1 MTRALPLRLRVRR
14 PRAHDLGVIG
24 RWLLIVA
31 ACYLG
36 GVAATNLSPTTVQTS
51 QYQAVIRLEPV
62 PLHTPVLH
70 SPTIVGDVDVEFT
83 SLTVAPGIDMDV
95 SVRPEITELFTRKNV
110 SVRSLQPSADE
121 ISAAARDAAVGVG
134 LRFAVGALV
143 VALALSLAVHY
154 ARMRTPG
161 RSHVLLLMSAYL
173 VAAVGTGASIAT
185 TYQPARFT
193 EYRTSGVLG
202 TVQRNAG
209 LLAGVEARA
218 SQVAPYLRNLLA
230 VSQALQEKFVPSE
243 LEQPVAVRLLL
254 VSDIHGANSYS
265 LMRTIIKEEQIDAVI
280 DAGDLLNFG
289 RVQEAEAAGIF
300 RGIASLGVPYVFV
313 GGNHDASAPGDTE
326 LLRRM
331 ATIGNVV
338 LLQDA
343 QGQHRRYTLNGLR
356 ITGFNDPRY
365 FGDDAKDLQGKEAPA
380 ADAYNRAMR
389 GQPESD
395 IVLTHEPY
403 AAELVRAG
411 RLLLNGHIHTA
422 DRFGNRVQIGTFTGG
437 GVVSHYT
444 ENEKAELTGQPYAF
458 DVATFGSSCS
468 LTQLTRYSYRNLL
481 EGRPAYDTVQV
492 VNGERIETPL
502 EAATS
507 PVGAAGQSRTDTKAR
522 SCSRLEPPT
531 VTPLPAEGL
540 PEGATATTTL
550 TPTTLPPVTRPEG
563 GGSGTP

>member
-1 MTRALPLRLRVRR
+1 MR
-14 PRAHDLGVIG
+14 DLGLIG
-24 RWLLIVA
+24 RWLVLVA

-51 QYQAVIRLEPV
+51 QYQAVIRLDPV

-83 SLTVAPGIDMDV
+83 SLTLAPGISMDV
-95 SVRPEITELFTRKNV
+95 SVRPEITELFTRKDV

-121 ISAAARDAAVGVG
+121 ISAAARDAALGVG
-134 LRFAVGALV
+134 LRFALGALV
-143 VALALSLAVHY
+143 VAVALWLSVHY
-154 ARMRTPG
+154 ARRRTPG
-161 RSHVLLLMSAYL
+161 RAQVLTLVSAFL
-173 VAAVGTGASIAT
+173 VAALGTGASIAT

-218 SQVAPYLRNLLA
+218 SQVVPYLRNLLA
-230 VSQALQEKFVPSE
+230 VSQALQDKFVPSE
-243 LEQPVAVRLLL
+243 LEQPVAARLLL
-254 VSDIHGANSYS
+254 VSDIHGANSYA

-313 GGNHDASAPGDTE
+313 DGNHDASSPNDAD

-331 ATIGNVV
+331 ALIPNVV
-338 LLQDA
+338 LLENA
-343 QGQHRRYTLNGLR
+343 EGQHVRYTLNGLR

-365 FGDDAKDLQGKEAPA
+365 FGDDATDLQGKEAPA

-395 IVLTHEPY
+395 VVVTHEPY
-403 AAELVRAG
+403 AAELVQAG

-458 DVATFGSSCS
+458 DIATFGQSCS

-481 EGRPAYDTVQV
+481 EGRPAYDTIQV

-502 EAATS
+502 EPAKTPGENPAQ
-507 PVGAAGQSRTDTKAR
+507 GQSDTKAR
-522 SCSRLEPPT
+522 SCSRLEPAT
-531 VTPLPAEGL
+531 VTPLPTEGL
-540 PEGATATTTL
+540 PEGATTTPTL
-550 TPTTLPPVTRPEG
+550 TPTTLLPAQQP
-563 GGSGTP
+563 